1 MELGVATAVNS
12 RLQPLKRRDEVPT
25 GANVV
30 CVLTGNGLKDPD
42 CAINNNDAAFHTDLN
57 PDLATVADVM
67 GF

>member
-1 MELGVATAVNS
+1 
-12 RLQPLKRRDEVPT
+12 
-25 GANVV
+25 VV

-57 PDLATVADVM
+57 PDLETVAKVM